1 MSDEMKQTPDIE
13 ENAAEGAA
21 VDDDAPTTQ
30 YEAVSDDA
38 ETEQYTAVD
47 DQAEAIDAAVEAA
60 AALEAAQREVADWKG
75 RAYRATADLDNLR
88 KRSQKEREDLRRFA
102 VEGLLKDLLPV
113 IDNLERA
120 LAHAETSEGQGLIDG
135 VKMVL
140 RQFTQTLSVKGAEPF
155 DPTGEPFDPVVHEAM
170 TQMVSA
176 DVEPGHVAQTFQRG
190 WKLNGRLVRPA
201 MVIVAKAPE
210 GEEGA

>member
-1 MSDEMKQTPDIE
+1 MSDEMKQTPDID
-13 ENAAEGAA
+13 EGAA
-21 VDDDAPTTQ
+21 VDDEAPTTQ
-30 YEAVSDDA
+30 YQAVSDDA
-38 ETEQYTAVD
+38 ETEQYAAVD
-47 DQAEAIDAAVEAA
+47 GEDEAIDAAVEAA
-60 AALEAAQREVADWKG
+60 TALEAAQKDAAEWKT

-88 KRSQKEREDLRRFA
+88 KRFQKEREELRRFA
-102 VEGLLKDLLPV
+102 VEGLIKDLLPV
-113 IDNLERA
+113 VDNMERA
-120 LAHAETSEGQGLIDG
+120 LAHAEGGEGQGLIDG

-140 RQFTQTLSVKGAEPF
+140 RQFTQKLSSKGAEPF

-170 TQMVSA
+170 TQMVTA

-210 GEEGA
+210 GGEDG